1 MDSLVHTHACYT
13 SFYYNSVC
21 TRYYLCA
28 LVYDLYFHFRLTASR
43 MLTLCVT
50 IRKSHLAT
58 SGETGRFG
66 VMTAKFVIK
75 FEVVFVEVTLMVLV
89 RPGESESWPDSFQ
102 TQCELTDTHTHTH
115 THTR

>member
-1 MDSLVHTHACYT
+1 MYTHTHVTRHFIATLYSRTC
-13 SFYYNSVC
+13 VC
-21 TRYYLCA
+21 T

>member
-1 MDSLVHTHACYT
+1 
-13 SFYYNSVC
+13 
-21 TRYYLCA
+21 
-28 LVYDLYFHFRLTASR
+28 
-43 MLTLCVT
+43 
-50 IRKSHLAT
+50 
-58 SGETGRFG
+58 
-66 VMTAKFVIK
+66 MTAKFVIK